1 MTDPKAAIHNAL
13 RLARAVGGP
22 TDGPSYYDQLLGK
35 AGADAKADLTPGNK
49 MIGNVAS
56 GMSPMAA
63 AAMAQSGPDGG
74 GGGGDGTAGGLGDTA
89 GGGGYGS
96 APGNADSAS
105 NSPAGDGGGV
115 MGMARGGTANE
126 REQNLANWFGD
137 SHPDLKDENGKPKK
151 LYIGTLS
158 DFSKFDR
165 SKMNIGSDHGQGFY
179 ATSHP
184 EDASKNYAH
193 PEGPDHVSKLEQY
206 IDSLRDSDEYEDS
219 SDEELMD
226 IARKNF
232 GMTHKGAVMPVH
244 ITMKNPVVLGGKNE
258 TDYTFDE
265 PYNEETDEYGE
276 PTGTLMKLIDGV
288 KEAGNQFGAPTDEII
303 DGLINHARDYGSI
316 PASRAEKIIKDG
328 FQHAYDD
335 ATGEMASHEA
345 WRTALEEA
353 GHDGIIDHTVDSKFG
368 SNRRGFGGAKL
379 PGMAGVLPDTT
390 HYIAF
395 NSNQI
400 KSASGNQGTF
410 DPNDPDITKA
420 EGGYV
425 NYARGGAIQKT
436 MKLLQDEFP
445 SVYMPKVGRQVM
457 QEGGIAGLSPRQSL
471 KDMVSGILT
480 GIKRPQGRQA
490 FASGGDAQG
499 QYEPNSDQAMM
510 DALRIAKEERDRQAA
525 EQPVT
530 DPMGGISMPP
540 AQNTAQPGI
549 YDRAM
554 DVIGRTVGTVGE
566 PIRAGVERYGHETY
580 EAAQDAAKRT
590 LESGAQS
597 IEELKTGQ
605 YPAALSSLG
614 WQGINAVGIPFAPVT
629 GAWKILGEEATKVS
643 GDPVFGS
650 KVQFGGELLDP
661 SHARSVF
668 AAMNKARDILHAA
681 QPDDIAKLAILAGPK
696 SADPAG
702 QAKLAQAAK
711 MEEAG
716 SSPKE
721 IWETTLSAQ
730 RPYNQQWFYEIP
742 DQGSKYDP
750 LGYLNWH
757 ANYYGMTP
765 EQVVATGTIAPQLDS
780 VLWHDELYRAYPQ
793 FKTMQVAFESPAQ
806 HEKGMALIGSD
817 YGGYYDPSTKSIV
830 LAPGI
835 ALDPQK
841 GRSVILHELQH
852 AVQDIEGAPTGTN
865 ISVAK
870 EARQYAT
877 QVVQQSEA
885 HANERFLYNQER
897 ANNIMEEMRTF
908 GPDYRAS
915 DRIAPMLEEA
925 AIIKEKYPDMTDE
938 YALATALSNNDPGY
952 VAAMNNVHEYGTI
965 AYATPQELYW
975 RKSGEVEARNVQA
988 RMDMALEELRKRGPF
1003 HTQDVSR
1010 YEQIDKFPG
1019 PFGASWAK
1027 SSEPAASAAPQVER
1041 QLTPLGLYSVG
1052 RESALTLKQEKG
1064 APQQMTAMLKSAG
1077 VKPAELENAGII
1089 DAEGNLTPEWA
1100 NRKTVTR
1107 EELAEAIQKGNP
1119 EVKETVFKEPEQ
1131 ANYRPYEITDQFDG
1145 ELPQDAKRIWE
1156 VGNPDNHAETFNIHL
1171 TNDGEYAIYD
1181 SYGNYVFSDNSFSD
1195 AVDYINNEIN
1205 NMRRYGE
1212 MDQAKFAQ
1220 YTLPGGTNYREV
1232 VLHTPEKIE
1241 YPEYNHLNSLPKDRY
1256 SIVFEPNNQVG
1267 RQYGVIDLMDEIS
1280 FGERR
1285 PIFGWQESP
1294 EVAEVLALNEINWQN
1309 NRVSK
1314 IGIQTTPSF
1323 NESHHDVPNAIAHL
1337 RMKDRE
1343 ILPPENSIDAIEEK
1357 IRNANLVPTSNPK
1370 EWGSGIPELAFARD
1384 AITAEEAATYSRH
1397 RGFKNMLSNRPGVE
1411 QKVLHVDEIQSDWA
1425 QKGRDRGFEG
1435 EGVSPIKEELQKT
1448 QERINDMRKRYD
1460 NVQKDIL
1467 KLYQGEL
1474 EKGVKEVIAEHPN
1487 MDHLEKGLIEASI
1500 SDWNVRN
1507 DEMLPGLYGRF
1518 YQKWRAMEPEQ
1529 QAIYKPYIDEL
1540 TSLNSRIAYQ
1550 SQQADQLRS
1559 SIDNL
1564 IPKGPYVQKTEQW
1577 VDLALKRALNEAAKG
1592 NYNKIAFTQGLDQAD
1607 RYGLHKQLKK
1617 IHFLPDDNGK
1627 WHVGAELPSGREFDR
1642 ASGLMDEKQITEMFG
1657 KDIADKVKAGEFSGT
1672 ENNVPYIE
1680 GDDLRAG
1687 GKGMLK
1693 FYDEIVPKR
1702 TRELLKKLDKDA
1714 QVKTEFIATSGEPWP
1729 FTINIAHD
1737 GDKYW
1742 LTSMDPRQS
1751 DARKHTI
1758 SPKYNSYEEAD
1769 KIRQGF
1775 MEGRTTPVYTV
1786 EMTPKL
1792 KEAIGKGL
1800 PAYKRGGSVVDK
1812 ALMVASKY
1820 A

>member
-13 RLARAVGGP
+13 RLARAVGGGAQGP
-22 TDGPSYYDQLLGK
+22 TYFGQLLGK
-35 AGADAKADLTPGNK
+35 AGADADADLTPQGK
-49 MIGNVAS
+49 MMQKSAVGDLIQARQDRMEPDIG
-56 GMSPMAA
+56 G
-63 AAMAQSGPDGG
+63 GG
-74 GGGGDGTAGGLGDTA
+74 GGGGDGSLGGLGDSA
-89 GGGGYGS
+89 PGGGYGGS
-96 APGNADSAS
+96 PGDSAGG
-105 NSPAGDGGGV
+105 SPAGDGGGA
-115 MGMARGGTANE
+115 MGGAMARGGTANE

-193 PEGPDHVSKLEQY
+193 PEGPDHVSKLERY
-206 IDSLRDSDEYEDS
+206 IDSLRDNDEYEDS

-226 IARKNF
+226 IARQDF

-328 FQHAYDD
+328 FQYAYDD
-335 ATGEMASHEA
+335 FTGEMASHEA

-457 QEGGIAGLSPRQSL
+457 QTGGIAGLSPRQSL

-554 DVIGRTVGTVGE
+554 DVIGRTVGKVGE

-580 EAAQDAAKRT
+580 EAAQDAAKLAR
-590 LESGAQS
+590 ESGAQS
-597 IEELKTGQ
+597 IEQLKTGQ

-614 WQGINAVGIPFAPVT
+614 WQAIGALGIPFAPVT
-629 GAWKILGEEATKVS
+629 GAAKIMGEEATKVS

-650 KVQFGGELLDP
+650 KVQFGAEFIDP
-661 SHARSVF
+661 SHSRAVVSAAEKARS
-668 AAMNKARDILHAA
+668 LLQAA
-681 QPDDIAKLAILAGPK
+681 QPEDIAKLAILAGPK

-702 QAKLAQAAK
+702 QAKLAQASK

-925 AIIKEKYPDMTDE
+925 ARIKEKYPDMTDE

-1027 SSEPAASAAPQVER
+1027 SPEPAASTAPQVER

-1052 RESALTLKQEKG
+1052 REAALTLKQEKG

-1119 EVKETVFKEPEQ
+1119 EVKETVFKGADNPEP
-1131 ANYRPYEITDQFDG
+1131 ADFTPYEITDQFD
-1145 ELPQDAKRIWE
+1145 ELPEGSHRIWE
-1156 VGNPDNHAETFNIHL
+1156 FGDSNNPREYFTIHQNSDGDYDVLNSNGGLEFTSSDTLNGVRDTLNDEIDNIRAWNIP
-1171 TNDGEYAIYD
+1171 E
-1181 SYGNYVFSDNSFSD
+1181 S
-1195 AVDYINNEIN
+1195 E
-1205 NMRRYGE
+1205 
-1212 MDQAKFAQ
+1212 AKFQ
-1220 YTLPGGTNYREV
+1220 EYTLPGGTNYREV
-1232 VLHTPEKIE
+1232 VLHTPEKMFTPTYEEITE
-1241 YPEYNHLNSLPKDRY
+1241 LPKDRY
-1256 SIVFEPNNQVG
+1256 AVIFEPNNPVG
-1267 RQYGVIDLMDEIS
+1267 AQYGVMDLADQFS
-1280 FGERR
+1280 VKNNLVV
-1285 PIFGWQESP
+1285 FGWQGSREQATGAALQ
-1294 EVAEVLALNEINWQN
+1294 ELNTQRKLQAEALATAKN
-1309 NRVSK
+1309 N
-1314 IGIQTTPSF
+1314 F
-1323 NESHHDVPNAIAHL
+1323 NESHHDVPNALAHL
-1337 RMKDRE
+1337 RMKDRVG
-1343 ILPPENSIDAIEEK
+1343 NNGEK
-1357 IRNANLVPTSNPK
+1357 
-1370 EWGSGIPELAFARD
+1370 
-1384 AITAEEAATYSRH
+1384 
-1397 RGFKNMLSNRPGVE
+1397 M
-1411 QKVLHVDEIQSDWA
+1411 LHVDEIQSDWA
-1425 QKGRDRGFEG
+1425 QKGRDKGF
-1435 EGVSPIKEELQKT
+1435 GV
-1448 QERINDMRKRYD
+1448 N
-1460 NVQKDIL
+1460 
-1467 KLYQGEL
+1467 
-1474 EKGVKEVIAEHPN
+1474 
-1487 MDHLEKGLIEASI
+1487 
-1500 SDWNVRN
+1500 
-1507 DEMLPGLYGRF
+1507 
-1518 YQKWRAMEPEQ
+1518 PEQ
-1529 QAIYKPYIDEL
+1529 QARLEVEEKKLKDL
-1540 TSLNSRIAYQ
+1540 QQQLKDARIAAVDLYHKKLAEEFEKLVRNNPNVSELEKAMDEVTIQQWRYKNDDDLRAQIYQ
-1550 SQQADQLRS
+1550 LERLYTNMDPRFKETFTPYMEAIKDLNAQTRRQETIFNRLHSDVK
-1559 SIDNL
+1559 NP
-1564 IPKGPYVQKTEQW
+1564 IPEGPYVKKTEQW
-1577 VDLALKRALNEAAKG
+1577 VDLALKRVLNEAAKG
-1592 NYNKIAFTQGLDQAD
+1592 DYGKIAFTQGIDQAD
-1607 RYGLHKQLKK
+1607 RYGLHKQLKR
-1617 IHFLPDDNGK
+1617 ITFMPEGEGK
-1627 WHVGAELPSGREFDR
+1627 WMVGSELPSGDTFSR
-1642 ASGLMDEKQITEMFG
+1642 ASGVMDEKQITEMFG
-1657 KDIADKVKAGEFSGT
+1657 KEVADKVKAGNFSGT
-1672 ENNVPYIE
+1672 EGNKSYIE

-1687 GKGMLK
+1687 GKGMFK

-1714 QVKTEFIATSGEPWP
+1714 QVKTEFIATDEEPWP
-1729 FTINIAHD
+1729 FPIKIAHD

-1751 DARKHTI
+1751 DTGTHAI

-1775 MEGRTTPVYTV
+1775 MDGMTTPVYTV